1 MARGT
6 RVVSTA
12 RADHA
17 RPHSLPRV
25 DYLATD
31 GTIASV
37 RSEDD
42 SAATPILTAETI
54 ANSVGGIDEVA
65 ELVTTQSCSAPPR
78 RSSSPIF

>member
-6 RVVSTA
+6 RVVSA
-12 RADHA
+12 ERADYA

-25 DYLATD
+25 DYLATG

-42 SAATPILTAETI
+42 SAATPVLTAETI
-54 ANSVGGIDEVA
+54 VGSVAGIDGVA
-65 ELVTTQSCSAPPR
+65 ELVTTQFMQPG
-78 RSSSPIF
+78 RSRSPTS